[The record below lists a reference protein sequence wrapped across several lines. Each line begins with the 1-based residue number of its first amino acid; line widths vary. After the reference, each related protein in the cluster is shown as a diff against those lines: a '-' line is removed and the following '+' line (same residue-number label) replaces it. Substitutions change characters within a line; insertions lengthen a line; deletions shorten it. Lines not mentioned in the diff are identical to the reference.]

1 MSFICYNISEHM
13 LRTSSN
19 FKVRRQQLATG
30 ILFGFALT
38 GRVCTAL
45 HLCGETIQLLFS
57 SFQKLAY
64 APPLKAVQ
72 GVRIYTRSVLFVDS
86 DMHPSLFKPNLNK
99 RSFIMG
105 RTRHEERPV
114 MTSLIDGLTFALLV
128 ILVAIGWLLWQRHTK
143 SFGEPD
149 GNES

>member
-1 MSFICYNISEHM
+1 
-13 LRTSSN
+13 
-19 FKVRRQQLATG
+19 
-30 ILFGFALT
+30 
-38 GRVCTAL
+38 
-45 HLCGETIQLLFS
+45 
-57 SFQKLAY
+57 
-64 APPLKAVQ
+64 
-72 GVRIYTRSVLFVDS
+72 
-86 DMHPSLFKPNLNK
+86 MHPSLFKPNLNK

>member
-1 MSFICYNISEHM
+1 
-13 LRTSSN
+13 
-19 FKVRRQQLATG
+19 
-30 ILFGFALT
+30 
-38 GRVCTAL
+38 
-45 HLCGETIQLLFS
+45 
-57 SFQKLAY
+57 
-64 APPLKAVQ
+64 
-72 GVRIYTRSVLFVDS
+72 
-86 DMHPSLFKPNLNK
+86 
-99 RSFIMG
+99 MG